1 MSALNGKGLMYT
13 LARIVRT
20 ATTVAVALIVA
31 GIVIHLLGANT
42 SNGIVKAVNDAAK
55 WLVQPFHNVFSLH
68 GSKANVAVNWGLA
81 AVVYAL
87 VGGLIARV
95 LARSA
100 VAGSARRPLRRTRA
114 V

>member
-1 MSALNGKGLMYT
+1 MYT

-31 GIVIHLLGANT
+31 GIVIHLVGANT
-42 SNGIVKAVNDAAK
+42 SNGVIKVINDAAK
-55 WLVQPFHNVFSLH
+55 WLVQPFHDVFHLQ
-68 GSKANVAVNWGLA
+68 GAKANVAVNWGIA

-87 VGGLIARV
+87 VGGLIARL
-95 LARSA
+95 LARA
-100 VAGSARRPLRRTRA
+100 AMGPAAGRPLRRTRA